1 MTYLA
6 DIIPLYNP
14 SKQGLEGIGPLGL
27 EGGSAADSVT
37 TFNKVISTTI
47 GIMTVIGVIW
57 FLVMFIGGAIA
68 IIGSGGDKGKL
79 EQARSRMF
87 TAVIGLVVLVAA
99 LFLVDILGKLIGLD
113 ILGSI
118 LKVPQIIQ

>member
-1 MTYLA
+1 MTNSLA
-6 DIIPLYNP
+6 QIQLYP
-14 SKQGLEGIGPLGL
+14 SGGFKGIGPLGL
-27 EGGSAADSVT
+27 EGKTPLDSVGI
-37 TFNKVISTTI
+37 FNKTISTTI
-47 GIMTVIGVIW
+47 GIMTVIGIIW
-57 FLVMFIGGAIA
+57 FLVMFIGGTIA

-87 TAVIGLVVLVAA
+87 TAVIGLVILVSA

-118 LKVPQIIQ
+118 LKVPTIIQ